1 MGRLSGISFA
11 LLVAVLV
18 VAVDKVALLP
28 DFRACCTNAPS
39 VSVYKLSL
47 NSDFRQQKMIDAA
60 RAQGKKLL
68 MNFGSSRSLGFYTSP
83 SVQQIKEAAQIT
95 EAERKELLG
104 WEIVNSAAPGA
115 TVVTEYVRLMQW
127 LDHGARPDLVAVELS
142 AFSVNG
148 QSMWLNEEIKNGIP
162 WDFALRYAADM
173 PRSHSATVLG
183 SRIFALSRYRIGS
196 PTAMNASIW
205 ELMFDNA
212 AANMDKERTGVATN
226 VSVRVGSEPPAVV
239 MMYQHMS
246 AEMRKSMFSAYRVD
260 KDMALYA
267 HRILARLKKER
278 IPVLF
283 WNPAAHP
290 VWLDAERGTDPRNEF
305 AKLVME
311 LEKEGGVYVN
321 MSDKGRLTCAEF
333 SDPVHLHPNCFTE
346 LAVRQIGAIKS
357 KL

>member
-18 VAVDKVALLP
+18 VAADKVALLSA
-28 DFRACCTNAPS
+28 FRECCTNAPS

-47 NSDFRQQKMIDAA
+47 NADFRQQKMIDAA
-60 RAQGKKLL
+60 SAQGKKLL
-68 MNFGSSRSLGFYTSP
+68 MNFGSSRSLGYYTSP
-83 SVQQIKEAAQIT
+83 SVQQIKESRDIT
-95 EAERKELLG
+95 DAERKELLG

-127 LDHGARPDLVAVELS
+127 LDQGARPDLVAVELS
-142 AFSVNG
+142 PFSVNG

-162 WDFALRYAADM
+162 WDFAVRYAADM
-173 PRSHSATVLG
+173 PRSHTATVLG
-183 SRIFALSRYRIGS
+183 SRIFALARYRLGA

-212 AANMDKERTGVATN
+212 AANMDKERSGVATN
-226 VSVRVGSEPPAVV
+226 VAVRVGSEPPAVL
-239 MMYQHMS
+239 MMYRHMS
-246 AEMRKSMFSAYRVD
+246 SEMRKSMFSAYRVD

-267 HRILARLKKER
+267 RRILARLNKEK

-290 VWLDAERGTDPRNEF
+290 LWLEAERGTDPRNEF
-305 AKLVME
+305 GRLVME

-321 MSDKGRLTCAEF
+321 MSEAGQLKCAEF

-346 LAVRQIGAIKS
+346 LAVRQIGAVKS
-357 KL
+357 RL